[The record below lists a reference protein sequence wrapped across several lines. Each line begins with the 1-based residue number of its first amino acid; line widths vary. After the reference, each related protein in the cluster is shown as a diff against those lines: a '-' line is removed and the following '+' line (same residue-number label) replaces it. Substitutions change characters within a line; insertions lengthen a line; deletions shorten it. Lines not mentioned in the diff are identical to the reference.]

1 MAMLAIL
8 PNRRVLTQ
16 QGLRVIWA
24 EGDVM
29 DVMESAC
36 EEGDLGIRR
45 DSVGSGRGQVKRV
58 PSNPGHHEHGSAA
71 RRSVLYATEI
81 LFLIGR
87 GTPRARSAGS
97 WPLRLR

>member
-29 DVMESAC
+29 ESAC
-36 EEGDLGIRR
+36 EEGDLGIRQ

-58 PSNPGHHEHGSAA
+58 PSNPGRHEHGSAA